1 MDQVS
6 VKGKSKFEAVKIN
19 SKLDIC
25 DKNGHPLRLRR
36 WPEQLAIC
44 FLCRARVRTSDFSGF
59 FELIVL
65 IGYVTWIFLLSIAL
79 S

>member
-25 DKNGHPLRLRR
+25 DKKGHPLRLRR
-36 WPEQLAIC
+36 WPEQIAVC
-44 FLCRARVRTSDFSGF
+44 FLCRARVRTSDFRFAARTFLDFSN
-59 FELIVL
+59 
-65 IGYVTWIFLLSIAL
+65 LLS
-79 S
+79 